1 MLLDVHSYN
10 TKEERQPGWGGGD
23 GRVNLKLQ
31 EAEATKIKI
40 LGVGVGAA
48 LDFITLDEG
57 QRYSICL
64 VL

>member
-1 MLLDVHSYN
+1 MCILTTQRRKGSLDGAGAG
-10 TKEERQPGWGGGD
+10 E

-48 LDFITLDEG
+48 LDVITLDEG